1 MARIVRVPRN
11 SNKFVIRESKEEELN
26 MNILRKEGDPYRFQ
40 KNRIIMVREALT
52 ARKVGKA

>member
-40 KNRIIMVREALT
+40 KNRIVMVGEALT